1 MRRLFTALAVLLAL
15 SIPGCAHK
23 IYVVGANGPDFEQ
36 EIATGSTLCVA
47 RSPDSEEQ
55 TFDDQVKKKVEA
67 LAEFKGYSN
76 AASSEAEYF
85 LFYDYKIKALKTI
98 ARFQPHSGTKS
109 GISTVKREGPFT
121 HTLSLRLVNG
131 DVYRDGEV
139 EEVVWQGGAVF
150 HDVPT
155 QGSKFHDM
163 LLVAAF
169 ELFPEDSSETL
180 KVKLTRGD
188 VRTKQL
194 RASVPIDQ

>member
-1 MRRLFTALAVLLAL
+1 MRKLFAALAALLAL
-15 SIPGCAHK
+15 SILGCGHK
-23 IYVVGANGPDFEQ
+23 IYVVGANGPSYAQ
-36 EIATGSTLCVA
+36 EIATGAKLCVV
-47 RSPDSEEQ
+47 RSPDSEGQ
-55 TFDDQVKKKVEA
+55 TFDEQVKKKVEA

-76 AASSEAEYF
+76 AASSEAEYY
-85 LFYDYKIKALKTI
+85 LFYDYKIKALKTV

-109 GISTVKREGPFT
+109 GITTVKREGPFT

-131 DVYRDGEV
+131 AAYRDGEI
-139 EEVVWQGGAVF
+139 EEIVWQGGAVF

-155 QGSKFHDM
+155 QGTKFHDM

-180 KVKLTRGD
+180 KIKMTRGD